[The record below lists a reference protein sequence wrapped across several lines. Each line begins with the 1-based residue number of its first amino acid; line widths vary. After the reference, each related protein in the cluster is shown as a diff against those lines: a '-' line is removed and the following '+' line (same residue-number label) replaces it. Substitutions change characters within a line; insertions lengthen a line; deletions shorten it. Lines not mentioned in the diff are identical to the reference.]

1 MDLDLDSGACLP
13 TRTRPILTR
22 DSRLD
27 CRSISILTK
36 KRPSSR
42 IDKLL
47 REGRRPFDPK
57 LANRYLRAK
66 IQNFACNKG
75 NAVKLIEGS
84 SSKNAMKRVGN
95 FLMERKVRPLS
106 KGHKSRLV
114 SLVLFAKDR
123 TVGNERT
130 ATFDFSFRREWSIYR
145 NVQGRLARICRGN
158 VAFHSKIVS

>member
-27 CRSISILTK
+27 CSSISILTK

-42 IDKLL
+42 VDKLL
-47 REGRRPFDPK
+47 REGRTPFDPK
-57 LANRYLRAK
+57 LANRYLHAK

-75 NAVKLIEGS
+75 NMVKLIEES
-84 SSKNAMKRVGN
+84 SSKRVEN
-95 FLMERKVRPLS
+95 FLMERKVRALL

-114 SLVLFAKDR
+114 SLVLLAKDR
-123 TVGNERT
+123 TVGNKRT

-145 NVQGRLARICRGN
+145 NVQGRLARICCGN
-158 VAFHSKIVS
+158 VAFLSKIVS